1 MHKCYLGLLLCFF
14 QSVIVA
20 QQADSLT
27 QSKTNNFSHLLKNKN
42 IGWAGFAGFDMTPTM
57 ESFQKQIRL
66 DISLTH
72 ERLSLGMTYSSLLSG
87 LKQYV
92 IFPRS
97 YRLNAQHGGI
107 ILGIRIFQS
116 KWINGYVNTAYQWGQ
131 MVWEDPASKEYIFS
145 SKSEGIKPEF
155 EITIYPKFW
164 LQLSAKVGYQQIS
177 KLELPQVNSADFS
190 GLFYSWGL
198 KINLIN
204 EKY

>member
-14 QSVIVA
+14 QYVIVA

-27 QSKTNNFSHLLKNKN
+27 HSKTNNFSHFLKNKN
-42 IGWAGFAGFDMTPTM
+42 IGWAGFTGFDMTPTM

-72 ERLSLGMTYSSLLSG
+72 ERLSLGMTYSSLLCG

-92 IFPRS
+92 IFPS
-97 YRLNAQHGGI
+97 TYRLNAQHGGI
-107 ILGIRIFQS
+107 ILGVHIFQS

-164 LQLSAKVGYQQIS
+164 LTTIRQSWLSTDQ
-177 KLELPQVNSADFS
+177 
-190 GLFYSWGL
+190 
-198 KINLIN
+198 
-204 EKY
+204 

>member
-14 QSVIVA
+14 QYVIVA

-27 QSKTNNFSHLLKNKN
+27 QNKTNNFSHFLKNKN
-42 IGWAGFAGFDMTPTM
+42 IGCTGFTGFDVTPTM

-72 ERLSLGMTYSSLLSG
+72 ERLSLGMTYSSLLEG

-92 IFPRS
+92 IFPS
-97 YRLNAQHGGI
+97 TYRLNAQHGGI
-107 ILGIRIFQS
+107 ILGILIFQS
-116 KWINGYVNTAYQWGQ
+116 NWSNGYVNTAYQWGQ
-131 MVWEDPASKEYIFS
+131 MVWEDTASKEYAFS
-145 SKSEGIKPEF
+145 SKSIGIKPEF

-164 LQLSAKVGYQQIS
+164 LQLSAKVGYQQIR

-190 GLFYSWGL
+190 GFFYSLGL
-198 KINLIN
+198 KINLSN
-204 EKY
+204 E

>member
-14 QSVIVA
+14 QYVIVA

-27 QSKTNNFSHLLKNKN
+27 QSKTNNFSHFLKNKN

-72 ERLSLGMTYSSLLSG
+72 ERLSLGMTYSSLLGG

-92 IFPRS
+92 IFPS
-97 YRLNAQHGGI
+97 TYRLNAQHRGI
-107 ILGIRIFQS
+107 ILGILIFQS
-116 KWINGYVNTAYQWGQ
+116 NWGNGYVNTAYQWGQ
-131 MVWEDPASKEYIFS
+131 MVWEDTSSKEYAFS
-145 SKSEGIKPEF
+145 SKSIGIKPEF
-155 EITIYPKFW
+155 EITINPKFW
-164 LQLSAKVGYQQIS
+164 LQLSAKVGYQQIR

-190 GLFYSWGL
+190 GFFYSLGL
-198 KINLIN
+198 QINLSN